1 MYRAGLPRFSSALL
15 SSALALLQ
23 LGKAKG
29 SECRG
34 GCGVVTT
41 IRNVINADAV
51 PGAQVGKVAK
61 FICRI

>member
-1 MYRAGLPRFSSALL
+1 MYRAGLPRFSSAL
-15 SSALALLQ
+15 ALLQ
-23 LGKAKG
+23 RGQAKG

-34 GCGVVTT
+34 GRGVVTT